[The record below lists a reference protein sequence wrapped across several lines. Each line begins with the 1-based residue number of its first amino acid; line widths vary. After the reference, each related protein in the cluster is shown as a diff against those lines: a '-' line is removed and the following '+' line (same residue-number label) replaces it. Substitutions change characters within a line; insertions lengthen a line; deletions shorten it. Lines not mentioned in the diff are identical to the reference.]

1 MKQFNFKSLVPH
13 IIAVAIFLLITV
25 IFCKP
30 ALESGIVLKQG
41 DVIGWQGM
49 SHQSVEYKA
58 EHGHFPLWVTN
69 MFGGM
74 PGYQIDMEGA
84 WSPLSIIDRTIQLG
98 LPQPMNFFF
107 LACICFYFLCI
118 CIGVRPLASIIGA
131 LAFAYC
137 SFSPIIISAGHNTQM
152 LALAYAPAV
161 MGAAILIFDKK
172 YLIGFSLMALLT
184 ALQIGQGHQQISYYL
199 FLVLAFMSVSYFI
212 YYLKSKQTVHFFKS
226 IGLIAIAGIIGVAAN
241 ALVLMTTFDY
251 SKESK
256 RGGQLVMDS
265 KLNAK
270 DAVKNGKTTGLTKDY
285 AFMWSYGKAET
296 WSLMFPGVMGYGS
309 HQAERDGDVDIF
321 PKINEDGNLIKYVNE
336 NLPPGAA
343 EQIAN
348 QMNGTI
354 YWGDQP
360 FTSGPVYL
368 GAIICFLFLFGMFY
382 LDGKHKWWILTA
394 SVFAILLAWGDH
406 LAGFNYFMFDHFPLY
421 NKFRVPTMTLVIPQL
436 LFPIIAALVLNKLI
450 TNDDAGAW
458 KKFQLSVIATLA
470 AFVLIS
476 LFYVSSDF
484 SKENKQRT
492 NAFNSIYNAKPADM
506 NEKLKQLDEQ
516 YKPLIDNQIYEGM
529 TSNFNQSSSA
539 DATKKAREFLSA
551 LRKDRAAFLLSD
563 IIRSLLFVLIG
574 AGLIA
579 LYLNKKI
586 NVMIMIIGVTSLSTI
601 DLLQFGMKY
610 LNDKSF
616 ESKDNYEA
624 NEFPLS
630 DADRKIMED
639 KDPNFRVMNTSSLEE
654 SKTSYYH
661 KSIGGYHPAKIGI
674 YDDLM
679 AYQLSGR
686 PNMNVINMLNT
697 KYFIQEQGNN
707 KIASINPTALGNAW
721 FVKGVKYVKGP
732 MQEMKALDTFNPSD
746 TAVIDDVY
754 APIIKSFLPTDSA
767 ASIKMTSFDN
777 DAITYQTNTTANHLA
792 VFSEIYYKDW
802 KAYIDGKNVDFAKAN
817 YVLRAMVIP
826 AGNHKIEFKF
836 EPAIFFLGKNI
847 SNIASWLVLLILIVA
862 IAVEFKRSNTNQ
874 SKA

>member
-41 DVIGWQGM
+41 DVIGWHGM
-49 SHQSVEYKA
+49 SHQSFEYK
-58 EHGHFPLWVTN
+58 EQHGHFPLWVTN

-74 PGYQIDMEGA
+74 PGYQIAMEGA
-84 WSPLSIIDRTIQLG
+84 WSPLSLTDRVIQLG
-98 LPQPMNFFF
+98 LPEPMNFFF

-309 HQAERDGDVDIF
+309 HQAERDSDVDIF

-458 KKFQLSVIATLA
+458 KKFQLTAIATLA